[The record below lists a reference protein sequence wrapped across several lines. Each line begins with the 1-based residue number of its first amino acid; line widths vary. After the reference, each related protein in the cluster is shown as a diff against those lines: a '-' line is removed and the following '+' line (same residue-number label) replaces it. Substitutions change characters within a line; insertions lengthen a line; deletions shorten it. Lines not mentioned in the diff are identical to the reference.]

1 MSHKKC
7 SSLWNNPHNLTT
19 KINLLFPRQQFP
31 VIYFIINSPPFS
43 FLSYKTES
51 IYIYANRDRLFMSV
65 WNLYAQRKHK
75 KSSSI
80 GGPKPSLP
88 SLSLSNS
95 SVFVVP
101 PCLLCWALKV
111 WSWPQPWPSQA
122 LSSSLLSLGR
132 RLSYQP
138 NFLIATIP
146 SKIQRKLL
154 CVLACVQVLGFL
166 FLLLILS
173 LLVFLGSVIPFL
185 FLGFFF
191 LSWRIVAKILWFLFC
206 FSLGD
211 KKRERKKKKVHF
223 AKNVVKEPTGG
234 GEEMVMRKQSK
245 VERRSCRNEIPE
257 NRIALYNGI
266 LKNRVERMQCSHW
279 PLEISGVSWDL
290 GWQKKN
296 LGFLWL

>member
-1 MSHKKC
+1 MPTTTACSCPSVTCTHK
-7 SSLWNNPHNLTT
+7 
-19 KINLLFPRQQFP
+19 
-31 VIYFIINSPPFS
+31 
-43 FLSYKTES
+43 
-51 IYIYANRDRLFMSV
+51 ANI
-65 WNLYAQRKHK
+65 K

-95 SVFVVP
+95 FVFVVP

-173 LLVFLGSVIPFL
+173 FSGVFSFL
-185 FLGFFF
+185 EELWQRFND
-191 LSWRIVAKILWFLFC
+191 SWFV

-211 KKRERKKKKVHF
+211 KKRDRKKKKVHF
-223 AKNVVKEPTGG
+223 AENVEEPPIGR

-266 LKNRVERMQCSHW
+266 LKNRVQRMQCSHW